1 MAVAHAAPL
10 VLSLE
15 GTMAAFETGREAL
28 RKFLEDAGAGA
39 GALYRAELVFEELVT
54 NIIRYAHAGSPEKR
68 GPIQV
73 TAGVHDSEIL
83 LTLEDDGAPF
93 NPLQA
98 PLAPPPASMK
108 EAKLGGLGLRLV
120 QSAAK
125 RIAYERIDRHN
136 RVTVVLG
143 LS

>member
-1 MAVAHAAPL
+1 MAVAPAGPL

-15 GTMAAFETGREAL
+15 GTTAAFETGRQAL

-39 GALYRAELVFEELVT
+39 GGLYRAELVFEELVT
-54 NIIRYAHAGSPEKR
+54 NIIRHAHAGSPGKR
-68 GPIQV
+68 GPIQLS
-73 TAGVHDSEIL
+73 AGVHDAEIVL
-83 LTLEDDGAPF
+83 AIEDDGAPF

-120 QSAAK
+120 KGVAR
-125 RIAYERIDRHN
+125 RIAYERLDRHN

-143 LS
+143 LN